1 MKFFC
6 NFEHMQ
12 ENTTWSEELSRIA
25 EIIGKAPLKREIKW
39 GAEVFTWNGKNVVS
53 YGGFKS
59 HFAIWFYNGVFLS
72 DKYKVLIAASDGK
85 TKSLRQW
92 RFSSASEIDESKIT
106 EYVLEAIEVEKQGL
120 KIAPEKSSEFILS
133 PALAEAFSNDFAF
146 KSAFE
151 KLTPGKQ
158 KEYSK
163 YVDEPKQEATR
174 KARVEK
180 ILPQILEGKGL
191 YDKYK
196 N

>member
-1 MKFFC
+1 
-6 NFEHMQ
+6 MQ
-12 ENTTWSEELSRIA
+12 ENTIWSEELRQIA
-25 EIIGKAPLKREIKW
+25 EIIGKAPLVKEIKW

-53 YGGFKS
+53 YGGFKN

-72 DKYKVLIAASDGK
+72 DKYNVLVAASDGK

-92 RFSSASEIDESKIT
+92 RFTSASDIDEVKIA
-106 EYVLEAIEVEKQGL
+106 EYLLEAIEIEKQGL
-120 KIAPEKSSEFILS
+120 KIAPEKSAEFTLS
-133 PALAEAFSNDFAF
+133 PFLAEAFSNDPDF

-151 KLTPGKQ
+151 KLTPGRQ

-163 YVDEPKQEATR
+163 YVDEPKQEATK
-174 KARVEK
+174 KARIEK